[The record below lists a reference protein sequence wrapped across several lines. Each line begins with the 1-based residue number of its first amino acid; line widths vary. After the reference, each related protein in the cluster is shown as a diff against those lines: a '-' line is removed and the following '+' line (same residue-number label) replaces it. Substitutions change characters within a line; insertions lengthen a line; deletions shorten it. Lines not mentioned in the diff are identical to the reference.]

1 MINSTSGE
9 KDPDTFSILHGKVP
23 KKKKKLEIEGTHPS
37 IIKPIYTKPI
47 ASSILNSENLKH
59 LL

>member
-1 MINSTSGE
+1 MTNSTSGE
-9 KDPDTFSILHGKVP
+9 RTLIHSAFYMVKYL
-23 KKKKKLEIEGTHPS
+23 KKLEIEGTHPS